1 MEKEDKNI
9 HLKKKIDAILNFYR
23 SNKYDEVIAR
33 TKPLLKKFPKLIFFY
48 NILSLAYNAKE
59 EYEKGI
65 EILNQAIKIE
75 PKNVLILNNL
85 GLIHSNLNNLETAE
99 NYLERALKIKK
110 II

>member
-1 MEKEDKNI
+1 MEKKDKNI
-9 HLKKKIDAILNFYR
+9 HFKKKIDIILNFYK
-23 SNKYDEVIAR
+23 SNKYDEVITR
-33 TKPLLKKFPKLIFFY
+33 IKPLLKKFPKLIFFY

-65 EILNQAIKIE
+65 EILNRAIKIE

-99 NYLERALKIKK
+99 NPFQ
-110 II
+110 